1 MVALT
6 LTASGN
12 DNAATPGGPGA
23 PVQIRIYQ
31 LAAPGSFA
39 NAEFFQVFG
48 QDKTV
53 LGPDLI
59 KRDDVTLAPGQTTT
73 LTLSPTDP
81 AKVLA
86 VFAAYQN
93 FQGLTWRAT
102 TPIPPHQTTAVT
114 VTAGAT
120 GVAIA
125 KPPAAAAPG
134 P

>member
-6 LTASGN
+6 LTASQN
-12 DNAATPGGPGA
+12 DNAATAGGPGA
-23 PVQIRIYQ
+23 PVQVRIYQ
-31 LAAPGSFA
+31 LASSSSFG
-39 NAEFFQVFG
+39 NAEFFQLFG

-102 TPIPPHQTTAVT
+102 APIPPHQTTTVT

-120 GVAIA
+120 GLAIA
-125 KPPAAAAPG
+125 TKPPAAPG